1 MILALGSYTELIL
14 VLTPDNHKLIKLLKS
29 DPYVQ
34 APEIP
39 EVRDVI
45 KNIPVTN
52 LRRGNPK
59 PQQQLRHLE
68 QLYRDRIAPHCDLS
82 AFEHCYI
89 VAGVTDAITQF
100 VATER
105 NCWQITRGDYE
116 YALSISN
123 RGLIHDEPHNRFK
136 LLMSNPYCGTG
147 NIVGFPVIDQ
157 SIVCDMAYAGSTPE
171 LNIELPDN
179 CEQAWFSFSKSH
191 GLVGERIGLVFTK
204 QPHPSLSLSQGV
216 GMWNYTSV
224 DIAIRCLEK
233 FSYCEIPQK
242 YLTTQQQICDALGFT
257 ASDCFFIA
265 TTHNPEFDCRKRA
278 PDLPARINLSHCWRY
293 I

>member
-1 MILALGSYTELIL
+1 MLSPKNT
-14 VLTPDNHKLIKLLKS
+14 KLFKLLKS
-29 DPYVQ
+29 DPWVQ

-45 KNIPVTN
+45 STVPITN

-59 PQQQLRHLE
+59 PHQQLKVLE
-68 QLYRDRIAPHCDLS
+68 HLYRERIAPHCDLS

-105 NCWQITRGDYE
+105 RCWQITQGDYE
-116 YALSISN
+116 YALNIGTG
-123 RGLIHDEPHNRFK
+123 GLIHDKPHNRFS

-147 NIVGFPVIDQ
+147 NIIGFPDIDKP
-157 SIVCDMAYAGSTPE
+157 IYCDMAYAGSTPE
-171 LNIELPDN
+171 LNITLPDN

-191 GLVGERIGLVFTK
+191 GLVGERIGLVFSK
-204 QPHPSLSLSQGV
+204 SPHKSLSMSQGV

-242 YLTTQQQICDALGFT
+242 YHTTQQQICDDLGFMP
-257 ASDCFFIA
+257 SDCFFIA
-265 TTHNPEFDCRKRA
+265 TTDDPEFACRKRA
-278 PDLPARINLSHCWRY
+278 EHLPARINLSHCWRY
-293 I
+293 L

>member
-1 MILALGSYTELIL
+1 MLSLNHTKLFKILKA
-14 VLTPDNHKLIKLLKS
+14 
-29 DPYVQ
+29 DPWVQ

-39 EVRDVI
+39 EVREVI
-45 KNIPVTN
+45 KNVPVTN
-52 LRRGNPK
+52 LRRGNHK
-59 PQQQLRHLE
+59 PTHQLKLLE
-68 QLYRDRIAPHCDLS
+68 ALYRDSIRNHCDLS
-82 AFEHCYI
+82 DFEHCYI

-100 VATER
+100 VATES

-116 YALSISN
+116 YALNIGN
-123 RGLIHDEPHNRFK
+123 RGLLHSEPHPRFK
-136 LLMSNPYCGTG
+136 LVMSNPYCGTG
-147 NIVGFPVIDQ
+147 NVIGFPDIDQ
-157 SIVCDMAYAGSTPE
+157 PIICDMAYAGSTPN
-171 LNIELPDN
+171 LNIKLPDN

-204 QPHPSLSLSQGV
+204 KPHKSLSLSQAV

-233 FSYCEIPQK
+233 FEYCEIPQK
-242 YLTTQQQICDALGFT
+242 YVTTQHQICSELGFEP
-257 ASDCFFIA
+257 SDCFFIA
-265 TTHNPEFDCRKRA
+265 TTDNPEFECRKRA